1 MAEKAVGFTPEADSN
16 EDHGQGDELSDFH
29 THIEGEEVRNQAVRR
44 DVVFDDLGG
53 QAETMEEPE
62 NQRGGLGV
70 GLEAK
75 PTLIGTDVVQC
86 LVDDGQTDNRI
97 NDVTIDAHVE
107 VNPQQHRGG
116 MPQGKQAHVDRD
128 VLHLVEEE
136 NDTQQEQQVVI
147 SGDHVFGPQIDER
160 NKVYPGNFLD
170 VPLVAL
176 GDGMSEYIGTQT
188 QQAQS

>member
-1 MAEKAVGFTPEADSN
+1 M
-16 EDHGQGDELSDFH
+16 
-29 THIEGEEVRNQAVRR
+29 
-44 DVVFDDLGG
+44 
-53 QAETMEEPE
+53 
-62 NQRGGLGV
+62 
-70 GLEAK
+70 
-75 PTLIGTDVVQC
+75 
-86 LVDDGQTDNRI
+86 
-97 NDVTIDAHVE
+97 
-107 VNPQQHRGG
+107 
-116 MPQGKQAHVDRD
+116 
-128 VLHLVEEE
+128 LHLVEEE